1 MNDKGRYRR
10 ERLMMKIFVQSLGRT
25 ALYLPDLIDG
35 AEPGTVPNHGHPGSV
50 HGSEVFG
57 AGCTSVERRRL
68 AESIGPCS
76 PGHGFRSPGRRKN
89 GILASAGAHRSGV
102 GRGDSGVEP
111 QDGVLLRF
119 GLRLCIA
126 VYGGRKAVHSLEHAA
141 QLPAA
146 GSGQSGSWS
155 DRLAY
160 LAPYLS
166 RLARRQRRTAHRAE
180 GAHAARIDPDYAE
193 YVWWRNDGLD
203 AGSARAG
210 SEAGDRALMDASGR
224 QRES

>member
-57 AGCTSVERRRL
+57 AGCASVERRRFGE
-68 AESIGPCS
+68 AIGPCS

-89 GILASAGAHRSGV
+89 GILASAGTHGSGV
-102 GRGDSGVEP
+102 GRDDSAMEAEDRVS
-111 QDGVLLRF
+111 LRF

-126 VYGGRKAVHSLEHAA
+126 VYVRI
-141 QLPAA
+141 
-146 GSGQSGSWS
+146 QSI
-155 DRLAY
+155 RVQ
-160 LAPYLS
+160 
-166 RLARRQRRTAHRAE
+166 RQE
-180 GAHAARIDPDYAE
+180 D
-193 YVWWRNDGLD
+193 
-203 AGSARAG
+203 
-210 SEAGDRALMDASGR
+210 GR
-224 QRES
+224 Q